1 MTVQFD
7 YETEIPFSFSC
18 EEVAEQTVQ
27 AVLDWFVCPYETEVS
42 IVLTDND
49 GIWSVNRSFRGID
62 APTDVLSFPACE
74 YLEPADFSNL
84 DEDSDCFNPDTG
96 ELILG
101 DMMISAERVKSQAKE
116 YGHSE
121 LREFAFLIVHS
132 MLHLL
137 GYDHVDDDEQEEM
150 EQLQEQI
157 LTKMGITRGENA

>member
-7 YETEIPFSFSC
+7 CETDIPFSFSC
-18 EEVAEQTVQ
+18 EEVAETTVN
-27 AVLDWFVCPYETEVS
+27 AVLDWFLFPYEAEVS

-74 YLEPADFSNL
+74 YPAPAVFTELEDNPDY
-84 DEDSDCFNPDTG
+84 FNPDTG

-101 DMMISAERVKSQAKE
+101 DMMLSAERVKSQAKE

-137 GYDHVDDDEQEEM
+137 GFDHVDDKEREEM
-150 EQLQEQI
+150 EGLQEKI
-157 LTKMGITRGENA
+157 LTKLGITRGEDA